1 MCNIVDS
8 YLRSS
13 GSSNSVC
20 KVTLQLPN
28 IQHNEAN
35 IKNNLIQEFVCLFVC
50 LIWWG
55 RHCFFLSENSDFKFL
70 QNTSKVGKL
79 EYACFPTLYY

>member
-35 IKNNLIQEFVCLFVC
+35 IKNNLIQEFVCLFVWSGEEDTASFSVRI
-50 LIWWG
+50 LI
-55 RHCFFLSENSDFKFL
+55 LSFCKIL
-70 QNTSKVGKL
+70 QKL
-79 EYACFPTLYY
+79 VN